1 MVKSSS
7 VLAFHYAARAVLL
20 AGFAFLIVHLV
31 RSGNLNLY
39 IAQRMQL
46 IVKLAALGM
55 YAVAAHQ
62 LYSAIRAFFDK
73 EHNEPSCDC
82 LHEMPATWGKSAL
95 LYGWFALPL
104 LIGYIVPDSV
114 LGSSMA
120 SAKGVQFTPQTTVV
134 SEPRT
139 TVRSDSAPEPSVELP
154 DADGS
159 TTGPGSA
166 AADPEK
172 GQPDNALSE
181 LAQPEEPQPS
191 GAPPGTGSVPSDDV
205 PPNDAQSN
213 AGQSSDAQSNAG
225 QSNDA
230 DSNRK
235 LTPEELDQLF
245 PFDNFTETY
254 AAYGKKL
261 LQRDVIEVTP
271 KRYIE
276 TLTTIDLYREAFLG
290 KTIEVSGF
298 VYREGNMGPKQFGV
312 SRFAI
317 SCCTAD
323 ASPYGVMVT
332 FGKADTLETDEWV
345 SVTGKL
351 GTTLYNDIEIIQ
363 IDVVK
368 VVKIPAPDDPY
379 VSPDFDF
386 GLDQLE

>member
-1 MVKSSS
+1 MP
-7 VLAFHYAARAVLL
+7 ARNARHLGQKRAPL
-20 AGFAFLIVHLV
+20 RLV
-31 RSGNLNLY
+31 R
-39 IAQRMQL
+39 A
-46 IVKLAALGM
+46 
-55 YAVAAHQ
+55 
-62 LYSAIRAFFDK
+62 SA
-73 EHNEPSCDC
+73 
-82 LHEMPATWGKSAL
+82 
-95 LYGWFALPL
+95 

-139 TVRSDSAPEPSVELP
+139 TARSDSAPEPSIELP

-159 TTGPGSA
+159 IAGPGSA

-181 LAQPEEPQPS
+181 PAQPEEPQPS

-271 KRYIE
+271 KRA
-276 TLTTIDLYREAFLG
+276 TSKR
-290 KTIEVSGF
+290 
-298 VYREGNMGPKQFGV
+298 
-312 SRFAI
+312 
-317 SCCTAD
+317 
-323 ASPYGVMVT
+323 
-332 FGKADTLETDEWV
+332 
-345 SVTGKL
+345 
-351 GTTLYNDIEIIQ
+351 
-363 IDVVK
+363 
-368 VVKIPAPDDPY
+368 
-379 VSPDFDF
+379 
-386 GLDQLE
+386 